1 MSITPKSLIN
11 DSGTVPSLPLIY
23 EEITNTINDPNS
35 STSAIGDVISKDSGL
50 TARLLRIA
58 NSALYNF
65 PSTIDTISH
74 AVIVI
79 GIQQLR
85 DLALGTSVVE
95 LFEGIADDLVNM
107 NSFWRHSIA
116 CGIAARI
123 LATYRREANVERYF
137 VAGVLHDIGRLIIYL
152 KLPDQ
157 ARECLVRCKSS
168 GELLHRVEKEI
179 LGFDHGEVGG
189 VLLDYWKLPTTL
201 IESVTHH
208 HQPMHSTRFPV
219 EACVIHVADLI
230 ANAMQLGSSG
240 ERLVPPLSSEAWER
254 IGLSPSVLAP
264 TLNEVDRQF
273 GDAVETFLKHSGK

>member
-1 MSITPKSLIN
+1 MTVTPKSLIN

-35 STSAIGDVISKDSGL
+35 STNSIGDVISKDSGL

-65 PSTIDTISH
+65 PSTIDTISQ

-107 NSFWRHSIA
+107 DSFWRHSIA

-152 KLPDQ
+152 KLSEE
-157 ARECLVRCKSS
+157 AREALVRCKGS
-168 GELLHRVEKEI
+168 GELLYKVEKEI
-179 LGFDHGEVGG
+179 LGFDHAEVGG
-189 VLLDYWKLPTTL
+189 GPAGILETSHDTDRIGDLSSSTDAIDALPCG
-201 IESVTHH
+201 IVRDSCG
-208 HQPMHSTRFPV
+208 RFDRQRDAARDERRAPRPSP
-219 EACVIHVADLI
+219 LFRG
-230 ANAMQLGSSG
+230 LGS
-240 ERLVPPLSSEAWER
+240 AWPFSQR
-254 IGLSPSVLAP
+254 PCAH
-264 TLNEVDRQF
+264 F
-273 GDAVETFLKHSGK
+273 K